1 MMKTSRRARSA
12 VMSAAAVAVTALL
25 LSGCTGRQAANEPAA
40 EPQDDSPI
48 VIGASWPQSGPL
60 AAAAAGLHG
69 FEAYIEMTNAE
80 GGIDGREI
88 KLVTADDG
96 YDPARL
102 ADNQRSF
109 VEKEGAIAVVNFGG
123 IAVPGRPYLN
133 DKKVAQIALAGQTP
147 LSDVENFPYTR
158 AFWPDVVWEGQLHA
172 QWLQENRPDAVVGFI
187 GFNNDLSESHI
198 AGLEAGG
205 LAPAQVAMVPPGT
218 ADLTAQVSQFQAAG
232 VDTVIINIG
241 APTIGA
247 VTKYMDEIGYEPTL
261 LLAGNMADFVTVVD
275 PAGADAVAD
284 AYAFHWGKD
293 PADPKNAEDA
303 ATQTF
308 IEVMTEY
315 GYESDIRQALAFNGY
330 GLGAALVEALNNAPE
345 LTADGLLEAWDA
357 LEDTENPYLQD
368 GMTLDAGFGGRLIF
382 QVQLTQFDGETWVPQ
397 GDVIDLRDLGI
408 VE

>member
-1 MMKTSRRARSA
+1 MKMSRRTRPTLI
-12 VMSAAAVAVTALL
+12 AVTAATAVALL
-25 LSGCTGRQAANEPAA
+25 LGGCTGRQAATEPDEGAA
-40 EPQDDSPI
+40 DDSPI

-69 FEAYIEMTNAE
+69 FQAYIEATNAE
-80 GGIDGREI
+80 GGIDGRQIE
-88 KLVTADDG
+88 LVTADDG

-109 VEKEGAIAVVNFGG
+109 VEKDGAIAVVNFGG

-158 AFWPDVVWEGQLHA
+158 AFWPDVAWEGELHA
-172 QWLQENRPDAVVGFI
+172 QWLKENAPDAVVGFI

-205 LAPAQVAMVPPGT
+205 VTPAQVATVPPGT
-218 ADLTAQVSQFQAAG
+218 ADLSAQVSQFQAAG
-232 VDTVIINIG
+232 VNTVIINIG

-247 VTKYMDEIGYEPTL
+247 VTAYMDEIGYEPTL

-275 PAGADAVAD
+275 PAGAEAVRD

-293 PADPKNAEDA
+293 PADPKNEEDE
-303 ATQTF
+303 ATQAF
-308 IEVMTEY
+308 VAAMTEH
-315 GYESDIRQALAFNGY
+315 GYEKDIRQALAFNGY
-330 GLGAALVEALNNAPE
+330 GLGAALVEALKAAPE
-345 LTADGLLEAWDA
+345 LTADGLLEAWDSM
-357 LEDTENPYLQD
+357 EDTANPYLQD

-382 QVQLTQFDGETWVPQ
+382 QVQLTQFDGTSWQPQ
-397 GDVIDLRDLGI
+397 GELIDLRELGI

>member
-1 MMKTSRRARSA
+1 MKMSRRTRPALI
-12 VMSAAAVAVTALL
+12 AVTAATALAMLL
-25 LSGCTGRQAANEPAA
+25 GGCTGRQAATEPAEGEA
-40 EPQDDSPI
+40 DDSPI

-69 FEAYIEMTNAE
+69 FQAYIEATNAD
-80 GGIDGREI
+80 GGIDGRQIE
-88 KLVTADDG
+88 LVTADDG

-109 VEKEGAIAVVNFGG
+109 VEKDGAIAVVNFGG

-158 AFWPDVVWEGQLHA
+158 AFWPDVAWEGELHA
-172 QWLQENRPDAVVGFI
+172 QWLTENAPDAVVGFI

-205 LAPAQVAMVPPGT
+205 VTPAQVATVPPGT
-218 ADLTAQVSQFQAAG
+218 ADLSAQVSQFQAAG

-247 VTKYMDEIGYEPTL
+247 VTAYMHEIGYEPTL

-275 PAGADAVAD
+275 PAGAEAVRD

-293 PADPKNAEDA
+293 PADPKNDEDE
-303 ATQTF
+303 ATQAF
-308 IEVMTEY
+308 VAAMTEH

-330 GLGAALVEALNNAPE
+330 GLGAALVEALKSAPE
-345 LTADGLLEAWDA
+345 MTADGLLEAWDSLA
-357 LEDTENPYLQD
+357 ETPNPYLQD

-382 QVQLTQFDGETWVPQ
+382 EVQLTQFDGTSWQPQ
-397 GDVIDLRDLGI
+397 GELIDLREAGI
-408 VE
+408 VD